1 MEVLVL
7 IHVPIMAFQKKKPDG
22 KHSLSSPTPHK
33 ELRVNL
39 QDTTTT
45 MFAEVSS
52 PDTFQKKK
60 LKEEHSSSSPT
71 PITESGGEFQDR
83 VETIGEVSSSD
94 AIQKK
99 KLEEKNTMKTKL
111 ESLKFNRS

>member
-1 MEVLVL
+1 
-7 IHVPIMAFQKKKPDG
+7 
-22 KHSLSSPTPHK
+22 
-33 ELRVNL
+33 
-39 QDTTTT
+39 
-45 MFAEVSS
+45 MFVEVSS
-52 PDTFQKKK
+52 LDTFQKKK

>member
-45 MFAEVSS
+45 FVEVSS
-52 PDTFQKKK
+52 LDAFQKKK